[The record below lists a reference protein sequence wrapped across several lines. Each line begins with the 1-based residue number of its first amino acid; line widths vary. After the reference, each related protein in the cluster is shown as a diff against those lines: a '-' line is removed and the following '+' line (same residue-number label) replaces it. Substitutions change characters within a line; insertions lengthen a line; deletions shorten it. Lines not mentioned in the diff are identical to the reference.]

1 MFSYSYIV
9 PTGPS
14 GYYNY
19 SNQQS
24 STPPAVPSTPSY
36 TPPITATGAAQS
48 YYGTSQHPQP
58 VQGNPTDSLAQLVP
72 ARTELHEPRSNP
84 RLTQLY
90 ADHDRLVTG
99 LPVPDH
105 ETRYISTLSDFNKWM
120 DQVYHPKMRNL
131 THIRTELESFL
142 QRIYIFAEESCRLG
156 TAAYTFLTENLEIGD
171 VFAILAATET
181 RLEEIFQAL
190 LAMDELKIDIES
202 DTNAAD
208 CYISKKT
215 KYAQQWESYKDTTK
229 TTAHVNFIHART
241 ARKKAHCEKV
251 THFVTTADAIDTPPY
266 EAIMRAIAAIP
277 AIRSEHDVEVLG
289 RAVQILICAK
299 NQGTYI
305 DGIRYQAQS
314 DVMQLEESLVP
325 LQDAH
330 PSQHAALL
338 ARQDQITVEMG
349 QKAAAQKQAVEN
361 HCIEYGA
368 KPVFKLIEAYRGVTG
383 AQSVPVGGYC
393 APVAQNAYQAAASPA
408 PPAYTPAPAGAQQ
421 EGPKFQMPL
430 SWYSNMLT
438 QSHVTNMQVMNNV
451 GGGSTNFHLAN
462 SSGGIIW

>member
-1 MFSYSYIV
+1 V
-9 PTGPS
+9 
-14 GYYNY
+14 
-19 SNQQS
+19 
-24 STPPAVPSTPSY
+24 
-36 TPPITATGAAQS
+36 
-48 YYGTSQHPQP
+48 
-58 VQGNPTDSLAQLVP
+58 
-72 ARTELHEPRSNP
+72 RTELHEPRSNP

-99 LPVPDH
+99 LPIPEH

-120 DQVYHPKMRNL
+120 DQVYHPKMRSL
-131 THIRTELESFL
+131 THIRAELEMFL

-171 VFAILAATET
+171 VFTILAATES

-208 CYISKKT
+208 CHTSKKT
-215 KYAQQWESYKDTTK
+215 TYAQQWESYKDTTK

-251 THFVTTADAIDTPPY
+251 THFVTTADAIDTPSY
-266 EAIMRAIAAIP
+266 EAIMSAIAVIP

-314 DVMQLEESLVP
+314 DVMQLEEALVP

-338 ARQDQITVEMG
+338 ARQDQITVDMG
-349 QKAAAQKQAVEN
+349 QKAAAQKQAV
-361 HCIEYGA
+361 
-368 KPVFKLIEAYRGVTG
+368 
-383 AQSVPVGGYC
+383 GGYSP
-393 APVAQNAYQAAASPA
+393 PVAQNAYQAAASPT
-408 PPAYTPAPAGAQQ
+408 PPAYTPAPAGAQR

-438 QSHVTNMQVMNNV
+438 QSHVV
-451 GGGSTNFHLAN
+451 
-462 SSGGIIW
+462 SSLNLYRCYELIADCRRPTCK